1 MPILTRC
8 EHCQKLSRVADVFAQ
23 RQVRCPFCKQIFVAR
38 GVEDEAPTAVR
49 PQGTSN
55 PPAAQGVSLPR
66 PSPFPSTN
74 VHAAQN
80 GTTSLK
86 PSPTSCPSCQAKLNG
101 ATSCTQCGWMQRN
114 GTPGVEAE
122 EQPLLCTNPACGTA
136 NNRHARYCARCQ
148 AMLPS
153 PPGTMLHGRYRV
165 DKLLAIG
172 GFGGVYLAHDVKGN
186 RPVAIKDM
194 LAADQAEFATRLN
207 FFRREA
213 EILKMLDH
221 SPIVPKVYD
230 FIEDGQSAH
239 LIMEYIPGRDLL
251 KVLETQDN
259 RPFPMDLVCQWG
271 QQICDVLTL
280 LHSQQ
285 PPVIHRDLKPDNI
298 MLLEDGKSIRLIDFG
313 TARELGKTAKSRVAA
328 KTRVYTEGYAP
339 PEQVIGKPEIR
350 SDLFALAGTLFQLLT
365 GKAPEGQYTAMELRD
380 MLAAQAGN
388 ITADQRWLYEI
399 IATNLA
405 EDANERYFTARE
417 IKSDLQRRAIT
428 TSAAC
433 PACRHINKVREPYCT
448 QCAAAMTEVMP
459 GCLNCGKVNRL
470 GTRFCTQCG
479 VRLR

>member
-1 MPILTRC
+1 MPLLTRC
-8 EHCQKLSRVADVFAQ
+8 AQCQKLSRVADVFAG
-23 RQVRCPFCKQIFVAR
+23 RQVRCPFCKQVFVAHR
-38 GVEDEAPTAVR
+38 CEDEAPTAVR
-49 PQGTSN
+49 PQG
-55 PPAAQGVSLPR
+55 AAATPSAVAVTLPR
-66 PSPFPSTN
+66 PVVVNGSGTGSSAGLAQASSPVS
-74 VHAAQN
+74 H
-80 GTTSLK
+80 
-86 PSPTSCPSCQAKLNG
+86 CPSCKSDLKGQTAC
-101 ATSCTQCGWMQRN
+101 ASCGWMQRN
-114 GTPGVEAE
+114 GSPGVEAE

-136 NNRHARYCARCQ
+136 NSRQARYCARCQ

-153 PPGTMLHGRYRV
+153 PPGTVLHDRYRV

-172 GFGGVYLAHDVKGN
+172 GFGGVYLAHDVKAN

-194 LAADQAEFATRLN
+194 LAADQAEFTTRLN

-213 EILKMLDH
+213 EILKLLDH

-239 LIMEYIPGRDLL
+239 LIMEFIPGRDLL
-251 KVLETQDN
+251 KVLESQN
-259 RPFPMDLVCQWG
+259 NKPFPVDLVCQWG

-313 TARELGKTAKSRVAA
+313 TARELGKTARSRVAA

-339 PEQVIGKPEIR
+339 PEQVIGKPEVR
-350 SDLFALAGTLFQLLT
+350 SDLFALAGTLFQLVT

-380 MLAAQAGN
+380 MLGTQSGTIA
-388 ITADQRWLYEI
+388 ADQRWLYEI

-417 IKSDLQRRAIT
+417 IKADLQRKAVT
-428 TSAAC
+428 TSTIC
-433 PACRHINKVREPYCT
+433 PVCRHVNKVREPHCS
-448 QCAAAMTEVMP
+448 QCATPLTEPMP
-459 GCLNCGKVNRL
+459 GCLHCGKVNRL
-470 GTRFCTQCG
+470 GSRFCTQCG
-479 VRLR
+479 GRLR